1 MRMEKFIVPIFLG
14 LLFSCNEKVV
24 EKPENLIPE
33 DKMAAILYDIS
44 LLNASKI
51 IYESILNEYEIEPME
66 YIYTKYGIDSV
77 QFVGSDTYY
86 ASIPTVYESIYTQV
100 KDKLEKDEKGF
111 EEERKQKQDS
121 LIEAKEKSNP
131 NLKKNPVKTKDS
143 LP

>member
-1 MRMEKFIVPIFLG
+1 MRMVKFIVPIFLG

-131 NLKKNPVKTKDS
+131 NLKKKPVKTKDS

>member
-1 MRMEKFIVPIFLG
+1 MPKYLVVIFLG

-44 LLNASKI
+44 LLNAGKI
-51 IYESILNEYEIEPME
+51 INESILNEYDIEPMG

-77 QFVGSDTYY
+77 QFVKSDTYY
-86 ASIPTVYESIYTQV
+86 AAMPTIYEAIYTKVQDRLV
-100 KDKLEKDEKGF
+100 EDEKYF
-111 EEERKQKQDS
+111 EEQRQQKQDS
-121 LIEAKEKSNP
+121 IREAKEKMNP
-131 NLKKNPVKTKDS
+131 NLKKSPDNTKDS